1 MAGFESLRDVYR
13 VLSRCPAPGRI
24 PPPSRPPPRKNRL
37 LAGGIHLSSRH
48 PGNGIPIRVHPP
60 PIPELIDSILVQLAR
75 DLGEDF
81 HSKYWARTVSLL
93 CVTVNH
99 PDFNVIEA
107 AFNTL
112 SWLLKYLA
120 RPLVANLTTTFDQ
133 LAPLLGKPR
142 QKQHVRRFAS
152 EAFAF
157 LLRRVKSPNEVVEYM
172 MSDLGDNEEYLE
184 AVANVF
190 IEGSKAPGRNLHSK
204 ALAIVSA
211 LVRSAQ
217 SSGMTSSF
225 PF

>member
-1 MAGFESLRDVYR
+1 MAGFESVRDVYR
-13 VLSRCPAPGRI
+13 VLPRCRPPGRI
-24 PPPSRPPPRKNRL
+24 PPPSRPPPRKNHL
-37 LAGGIHLSSRH
+37 PAGGIHRSSRRT
-48 PGNGIPIRVHPP
+48 GNGIHIRVYPL
-60 PIPELIDSILVQLAR
+60 PIPELIDSMLVQLAR

-81 HSKYWARTVSLL
+81 YTNYWARTISLL
-93 CVTVNH
+93 GMTVDH
-99 PDFNVIEA
+99 SDFNVIEA

-120 RPLVANLTTTFDQ
+120 GPLVANLTITFDQ
-133 LAPLLGKPR
+133 LAPLLGKTR
-142 QKQHVRRFAS
+142 QKRHVRRFAS

-172 MSDLGDNEEYLE
+172 VSDLGDNEEYSE

-190 IEGSKAPGRNLHSK
+190 VEGMKAPGRNLHSK
-204 ALAIVSA
+204 ALAIFSA

-217 SSGMTSSF
+217 SSGITSSF

>member
-13 VLSRCPAPGRI
+13 ILSRCRSPCRI
-24 PPPSRPPPRKNRL
+24 PPPSRPPPRKNRVP
-37 LAGGIHLSSRH
+37 ARGIHRPSRRSS
-48 PGNGIPIRVHPP
+48 NGIHVRVPPLPIL
-60 PIPELIDSILVQLAR
+60 ELIDSMLVQLAR

-81 HSKYWARTVSLL
+81 YTNYWTRTISLL
-93 CVTVNH
+93 GMTVNH
-99 PDFNVIEA
+99 SDFNVIEA

-120 RPLVANLTTTFDQ
+120 RPLVANLTITFDQ
-133 LAPLLGKPR
+133 LAPLLGKTR
-142 QKQHVRRFAS
+142 QKHHVRRFAS

-172 MSDLGDNEEYLE
+172 VSDLGDNEEYSE

-190 IEGSKAPGRNLHSK
+190 VEGMKTPGRNLHSK
-204 ALAIVSA
+204 ALAIFSA

-217 SSGMTSSF
+217 SSGITSSF